1 MELLVKGNTRNSHP
15 TDAQTA
21 PTRSREVR
29 LSREKLI
36 PIFESM
42 FVLSLQLVFRATL
55 IARHLNY

>member
-1 MELLVKGNTRNSHP
+1 MELLVKGNTQDSHP
-15 TDAQTA
+15 TDAPTS
-21 PTRSREVR
+21 PTRSRKLS

-55 IARHLNY
+55 IVRHLNY